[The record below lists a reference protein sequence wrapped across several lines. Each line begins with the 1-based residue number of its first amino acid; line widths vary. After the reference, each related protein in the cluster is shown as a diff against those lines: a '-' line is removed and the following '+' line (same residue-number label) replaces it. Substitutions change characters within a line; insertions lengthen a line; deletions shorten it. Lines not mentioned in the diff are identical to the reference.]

1 MTALG
6 NRQTKH
12 VTASNTRHQVHL
24 QTVTVGRSFLTRSQT
39 AADVLCDSVLSSSIT
54 AINSKTTVQVNTAF
68 TKFETTQQVSTA
80 LTKFETTLQVNT
92 ALTKFETT
100 LQVNTALM
108 KFETTL
114 QVSVLI
120 RVLVLWDGAVKMI
133 Q

>member
-54 AINSKTTVQVNTAF
+54 ANNSKTTVQVNTA
-68 TKFETTQQVSTA
+68 
-80 LTKFETTLQVNT
+80 LTKFERTVQVNT

-100 LQVNTALM
+100 VR
-108 KFETTL
+108 
-114 QVSVLI
+114 VSVSI
-120 RVLVLWDGAVKMI
+120 RVLVL
-133 Q
+133 